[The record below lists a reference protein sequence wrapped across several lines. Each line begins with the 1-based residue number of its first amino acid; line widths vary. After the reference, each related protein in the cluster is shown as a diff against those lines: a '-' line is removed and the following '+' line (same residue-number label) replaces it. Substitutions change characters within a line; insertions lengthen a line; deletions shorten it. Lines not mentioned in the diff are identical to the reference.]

1 MRNTAAVSFTVLLS
15 LIAAS
20 CGFSTTTE
28 STVVAGQL
36 TQAEDDDRSLEE
48 KVDTDGDGEMS
59 EEEIGAYARSV
70 LLDFSDCMRENGY
83 PEFTDLVLEDL
94 TEGTGSGQG
103 RFLRLLSERGVTIP
117 DGVPT
122 LQMCGKDLSDLQTF
136 APQPSDDEVAEQ
148 EAAVLEFAACVRSE
162 GVSNWPDPD
171 FAANGGNG
179 YGAELFQ
186 EVDIQSDEV
195 QSAIA
200 TCQAASGAAIDVGS
214 EGDEDDEDE
223 TDDAAGVDTTDARS
237 SSDTADGTDEPE
249 SAEEID
255 RAPISPLIEGDT
267 GDLNVAEVARRDLVQ
282 TKTFAAT
289 LGHGQS
295 RPFPTNTT
303 GIITA
308 LPDEGDIIEFGE
320 VLFAVDGQPV
330 VLLEG
335 DTPQYRSFDA
345 DMTNGPDVE
354 QLERNLINLGYADGV
369 DLTVDTDFT
378 DATSAAIKAMR
389 LQLGAEETS
398 SAELRPFP
406 TNTTGIIT
414 ALPDEG
420 DIIEFGEVLF
430 AVDGQPVVLLEGD
443 TPQYRSFNSRMSD
456 GPDVEQLERNLIDL
470 GYADESNLTVDTD
483 FTNRTVDAIEAMQL
497 ELGGEETGELAL
509 GRVVFAPR
517 PIRVGAVNVKL
528 GQMINPQVNPLST
541 TAEGLP
547 MGRVVF
553 APRPIRVGAVKVE
566 LGQTITPQVT
576 PLSVTESDQ
585 RITLDLDAEDL
596 FLLPV
601 DTEVEIELPDGTV
614 VPGRVSDVAAV
625 ATQTVNQQGIAGDP
639 TTEVTIVFADGEPNE
654 VFDAAPVDVIVTDEV
669 SADVLTVP
677 VPALI
682 ALAGGGHAVELIVE
696 GGTQLIGV
704 RLGDFVDDLVEISGD
719 VQPGDRVVMAGR

>member
-335 DTPQYRSFDA
+335 DTPQYRSF
-345 DMTNGPDVE
+345 
-354 QLERNLINLGYADGV
+354 
-369 DLTVDTDFT
+369 
-378 DATSAAIKAMR
+378 
-389 LQLGAEETS
+389 
-398 SAELRPFP
+398 
-406 TNTTGIIT
+406 
-414 ALPDEG
+414 
-420 DIIEFGEVLF
+420 
-430 AVDGQPVVLLEGD
+430 
-443 TPQYRSFNSRMSD
+443 NSRMSD

-509 GRVVFAPR
+509 
-517 PIRVGAVNVKL
+517 
-528 GQMINPQVNPLST
+528 
-541 TAEGLP
+541 
-547 MGRVVF
+547 GRVVF

>member
-335 DTPQYRSFDA
+335 DTPQYRSF
-345 DMTNGPDVE
+345 
-354 QLERNLINLGYADGV
+354 
-369 DLTVDTDFT
+369 
-378 DATSAAIKAMR
+378 
-389 LQLGAEETS
+389 
-398 SAELRPFP
+398 
-406 TNTTGIIT
+406 
-414 ALPDEG
+414 
-420 DIIEFGEVLF
+420 
-430 AVDGQPVVLLEGD
+430 
-443 TPQYRSFNSRMSD
+443 NSRMSD